1 MKATITIPDSL
12 DEITLKQYKHF
23 LTITKDLEGEF
34 FKQRMVESLCN
45 VQYLSVQMMKRK
57 DVNDIVNSLT
67 NLINEDSEF
76 KHRFYIKDME
86 FGMIPDLEDMTSGE
100 FGDLTA
106 YIGDWQTMNKAMAVL
121 FRPIKERQGDKYS
134 IVDYDGTGATSELL
148 DFMPL
153 SIAKGSMLFFYLLT
167 NELVN
172 AIQLSTMEEAAKE
185 ILQSQRNSEK
195 SGDFTSTSTHLL
207 KEMLD
212 NLTLSQN

>member
-1 MKATITIPDSL
+1 MKVTLTIPDSL

-23 LTITKDLEGEF
+23 LTITKDLDGEF
-34 FKQRMVESLCN
+34 FKQRMIESLCN
-45 VQYLSVQMMKRK
+45 VKFLRVRMMKRT

-76 KHRFYIKDME
+76 KHRFFIKDME
-86 FGMIPDLEDMTSGE
+86 FGMIPDLENMTSGE
-100 FGDLTA
+100 FGDLTE

-134 IVDYDGTGATSELL
+134 IVDYNGTGATAELL

-153 SIAKGSMLFFYLLT
+153 SIAKGAMLFFYLLT

-172 AIQLSTMEEAAKE
+172 AIQASTMEEAAKE
-185 ILQSQRNSEK
+185 ILQSQETSEK
-195 SGDFTSTSTHLL
+195 NGVGINTSTHLL

>member
-1 MKATITIPDSL
+1 MKVTLTIPDSL

-23 LTITKDLEGEF
+23 LTITKDLDGEF
-34 FKQRMVESLCN
+34 FKQRMIESLCN
-45 VQYLSVQMMKRK
+45 VKFLRVRMMKRT

-76 KHRFYIKDME
+76 KHRFFIKDME
-86 FGMIPDLEDMTSGE
+86 FGMIPDLENMTSGE
-100 FGDLTA
+100 FGDLTE

-134 IVDYDGTGATSELL
+134 IVDYNGTGATAELL

-153 SIAKGSMLFFYLLT
+153 SIAKGAMLFFYLLT

-172 AIQLSTMEEAAKE
+172 AIQASTMEEAAKE
-185 ILQSQRNSEK
+185 ILQSQETSEK
-195 SGDFTSTSTHLL
+195 NGDGISISTHYLG
-207 KEMLD
+207 EMLD

>member
-121 FRPIKERQGDKYS
+121 FRPIKERQGDKYL

-153 SIAKGSMLFFYLLT
+153 SIAKGAMLFFYLLT

-195 SGDFTSTSTHLL
+195 NGDGISTSTHLL

>member
-153 SIAKGSMLFFYLLT
+153 SIAKGAMLFFYLLT

-195 SGDFTSTSTHLL
+195 NGDGISTSTHYL
-207 KEMLD
+207 KEMLE

>member
-121 FRPIKERQGDKYS
+121 FRPIKERQGDKYL

-153 SIAKGSMLFFYLLT
+153 SIAKGAMLFFYLLT

-195 SGDFTSTSTHLL
+195 SGDGISTSTHYL
-207 KEMLD
+207 KEMLE

>member
-1 MKATITIPDSL
+1 MKVTLTIPDSL

-23 LTITKDLEGEF
+23 LTITKDLDGEF
-34 FKQRMVESLCN
+34 FKQRMIESLCN
-45 VQYLSVQMMKRK
+45 VKFLRVRMMKRT

-76 KHRFYIKDME
+76 KHRFFIKDME
-86 FGMIPDLEDMTSGE
+86 FGMIPDLENMTSGE
-100 FGDLTA
+100 FGDLTE

-134 IVDYDGTGATSELL
+134 IVDYNGTGATAELL

-153 SIAKGSMLFFYLLT
+153 SIAKGAMLFFYLLT

-172 AIQLSTMEEAAKE
+172 AIQASTMEEAAKE
-185 ILQSQRNSEK
+185 ILQSQETSEK
-195 SGDFTSTSTHLL
+195 NGDGISTSTHLL

-212 NLTLSQN
+212 NLTALQN

>member
-153 SIAKGSMLFFYLLT
+153 SIAKGAMLFFYLLT
-167 NELVN
+167 KELVD

-185 ILQSQRNSEK
+185 ILQSQETSERN
-195 SGDFTSTSTHLL
+195 GDGISTSTRLL

-212 NLTLSQN
+212 NLTLSRN

>member
-1 MKATITIPDSL
+1 MKVTLTIPDSL

-23 LTITKDLEGEF
+23 LTITKDLDGEF
-34 FKQRMVESLCN
+34 FKQRMIESLCN
-45 VQYLSVQMMKRK
+45 VKFLRVRMMKRT

-76 KHRFYIKDME
+76 KHRFFIKDME
-86 FGMIPDLEDMTSGE
+86 FGMIPDLENMTSGE
-100 FGDLTA
+100 FGDLTE

-134 IVDYDGTGATSELL
+134 IVDYNGTGATAELL

-153 SIAKGSMLFFYLLT
+153 SIAKGAMLFFYLLT

-172 AIQLSTMEEAAKE
+172 AIQASTMEEAAKE
-185 ILQSQRNSEK
+185 ILQSQETSEK
-195 SGDFTSTSTHLL
+195 NGDGINTSTHLL

-212 NLTLSQN
+212 NLTLLQN

>member
-195 SGDFTSTSTHLL
+195 NGDGISTSTHLL